1 MKQLLHLKFLHQII
15 LRRQQFLQG
24 HAVRVRADVNA
35 EDFSVALAAFLTTEI
50 VIEAKP
56 HLPYGDCA
64 ERILLGRCF
73 IAVIPY
79 CLQVRKDDHIIKLVF
94 RQMVVIQEFVDQ
106 AVMFCGKLLLL
117 LC

>member
-1 MKQLLHLKFLHQII
+1 MEQLLHLKFLHQII

-24 HAVRVRADVNA
+24 HSVRVQANVNA

-50 VIEAKP
+50 VIETKP

-64 ERILLGRCF
+64 ERILLGRCA

-79 CLQVRKDDHIIKLVF
+79 CLQVRENDDIIKLVF
-94 RQMVVIQEFVDQ
+94 RQVVVVQKFVDQ
-106 AVMFCGKLLLL
+106 AVMFSGKLLLL
-117 LC
+117 LR

>member
-1 MKQLLHLKFLHQII
+1 MEQLLHLKFLHQII

-24 HAVRVRADVNA
+24 HAVRVQADMNA

-64 ERILLGRCF
+64 ERILLGRCI
-73 IAVIPY
+73 IAVIPHR
-79 CLQVRKDDHIIKLVF
+79 LQVWEDDHIIKLVF
-94 RQMVVIQEFVDQ
+94 RQMVIVQKFVDQ
-106 AVMFCGKLLLL
+106 TVVFSGKRLLF